1 MDNKKFSKGLSII
14 ELVLATAIVGAFLT
28 AIIFSFTSFLRLSFL
43 NIKTVKAVF
52 LAEEGI
58 EILKHLRNASWEENL
73 SFLVSNGVKGY
84 YLNFT
89 GSGWEVSEDN
99 VFIDGLFERK
109 FVLEDVYRD
118 ESSGQIVESGGTLD
132 AGTRKLTVYL
142 SWLSGDATTTKYI
155 TTYLADI

>member
-58 EILKHLRNASWEENL
+58 EILKYLRNASWEENL

-155 TTYLADI
+155 TTYLAD